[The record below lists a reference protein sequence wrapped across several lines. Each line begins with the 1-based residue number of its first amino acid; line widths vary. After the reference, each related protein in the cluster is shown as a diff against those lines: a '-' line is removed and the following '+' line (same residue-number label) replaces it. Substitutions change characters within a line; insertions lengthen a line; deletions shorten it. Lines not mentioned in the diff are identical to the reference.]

1 MPQTPPVPAH
11 VPASLVVDFD
21 INNLSDEQKSDFNH
35 CTAGFPPVAWTP
47 ANGGHWIVSGH
58 ALYQE
63 VMRDP
68 GLFSSA
74 GGSIPP
80 HIAASRGRHI
90 PIEYDPP
97 EHTEY
102 RNLIGSL
109 FLPSAVKRLEP
120 RLRALT
126 IELINQFADHSEC
139 EFMTEFAQPFPS
151 IMFLGL
157 MGWPQSDREMFKG
170 WVHDY
175 AHRRGASI
183 EDDVARSAAVS
194 SAKDYFAQF
203 IAERRRSPSDDI
215 TSTLVT
221 ATLPDGRSL
230 GDQEILNYLFL
241 LLIGGLHTV
250 ETALG
255 YGAIHFATTPS
266 DRATLDAKPD
276 LLPYAIEE
284 ILRWDPPTV
293 AAVRTAAK
301 ATVLGGVTLHAGDKL
316 MLPRQAAN
324 RDRSI
329 FNDADEFVLDRS
341 PNPHVSFGTG
351 PHRCLGMHLARLEL
365 TVAFQELHRRL
376 PRYRLDPTRPPVI
389 RVNGLRGI
397 DSAHLLF
404 R

>member
-1 MPQTPPVPAH
+1 MSSIAVVPGH
-11 VPASLVVDFD
+11 VPESLVVDFD
-21 INNLSDEQKSDFNH
+21 INNLSKAQKSDFNH
-35 CTAGFPPVAWTP
+35 CTAGFPSIAWTS
-47 ANGGHWIVSGH
+47 ANGGHWIVSGY

-68 GLFSSA
+68 ALFSSA

-97 EHTEY
+97 EHTDY
-102 RNLIGSL
+102 RNLIGSF
-109 FLPSAVKRLEP
+109 FLPSSVKRLEP

-126 IELINQFADHSEC
+126 NELIDQFAGGTEC
-139 EFMTEFAQPFPS
+139 EFMGEFAQPFPAT
-151 IMFLGL
+151 MFLGL

-175 AHRRGASI
+175 AHRRGATV
-183 EDDVARSAAVS
+183 EDDRARSAAVT
-194 SAKDYFAQF
+194 SAKDYFSQF
-203 IAERRRSPSDDI
+203 IAARRLSPSNDI
-215 TSTLVT
+215 TSALVT

-230 GDQEILNYLFL
+230 SDQEILNYLFL

-255 YGAIHFATTPS
+255 YGVIHFATTPG
-266 DRATLDAKPD
+266 DRAALDAAPE
-276 LLPYAIEE
+276 LLPLAIEE

-293 AAVRTAAK
+293 AAVRTA
-301 ATVLGGVTLHAGDKL
+301 TRSTLLGGVTLQAGDKL

-324 RDRSI
+324 RDGSM
-329 FNDADEFVLDRS
+329 FEDADVFVLDRS

-376 PRYRLDPTRPPVI
+376 PGYRLDPDRPPVV

-397 DSAHLLF
+397 DSAHLLL